1 MTDDTTTTGTG
12 TETPPTGATPD
23 ETFAWT
29 AEPETGSGPSV
40 QAREWLTQ
48 LQSMIENLATQAAPV
63 VREIGAKAAELAA
76 VAGDK
81 AGPVAQRAAEMTAD
95 AGQKLA
101 ARSRDLAAE
110 LRRDLAAD
118 AETSPTMSE
127 TTAAEE
133 PKTTADIT

>member
-12 TETPPTGATPD
+12 PETPPTGATPD

-29 AEPETGSGPSV
+29 AEPEAGNGPSG

-110 LRRDLAAD
+110 LRRDAASD
-118 AETSPTMSE
+118 AETSE
-127 TTAAEE
+127 TTEE
-133 PKTTADIT
+133 SKTTADVM

>member
-1 MTDDTTTTGTG
+1 M
-12 TETPPTGATPD
+12 
-23 ETFAWT
+23 
-29 AEPETGSGPSV
+29 GSGPSG

-101 ARSRDLAAE
+101 ARSRDLAAD
-110 LRRDLAAD
+110 LRRDMASNGESATTMDAD
-118 AETSPTMSE
+118 AAETS
-127 TTAAEE
+127 EE
-133 PKTTADIT
+133 HKTADVM